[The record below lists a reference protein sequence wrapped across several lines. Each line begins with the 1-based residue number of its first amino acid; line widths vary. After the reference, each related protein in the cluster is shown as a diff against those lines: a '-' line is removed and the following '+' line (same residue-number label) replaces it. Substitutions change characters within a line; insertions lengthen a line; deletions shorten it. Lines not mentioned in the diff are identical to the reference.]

1 MSQGASVGE
10 ISIVKLAQE
19 KKKKNMADRKKERKN
34 VYGSRENKKTTKR
47 KEKS

>member
-1 MSQGASVGE
+1 MSQRASVGE

-19 KKKKNMADRKKERKN
+19 KKKKNMADRKKRGKMSMAAEKI
-34 VYGSRENKKTTKR
+34 KKTTKR